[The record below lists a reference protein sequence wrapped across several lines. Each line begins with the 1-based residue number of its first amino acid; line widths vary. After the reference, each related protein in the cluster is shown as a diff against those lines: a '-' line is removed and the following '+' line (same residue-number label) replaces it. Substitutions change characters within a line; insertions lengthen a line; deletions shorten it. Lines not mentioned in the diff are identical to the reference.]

1 MRSTSDVQLQ
11 PGQNRDHGMLNQ
23 MRSIVNPAI
32 DNRSMILHRSRES
45 CIVALDSGWRCL
57 RLKCGEIHCPIKDD
71 ETWSTFNDTSQWPEQ
86 LTTTRIWRVAA
97 GSPRVASEK
106 RHGTESENTC
116 NFPIFD
122 TFGRYIWK
130 AIAPRSKHSGT
141 PKLELEVRRV
151 RTVDGSPHPLP
162 VVYTYA
168 QALPIIPVVRIY
180 LL

>member
-71 ETWSTFNDTSQWPEQ
+71 KNWSTFNDTSQWPEQ
-86 LTTTRIWRVAA
+86 LRQRESDALQQVLRELPQRSDTER
-97 GSPRVASEK
+97 SPKIHA
-106 RHGTESENTC
+106 
-116 NFPIFD
+116 IFRSLILSD
-122 TFGRYIWK
+122 VTFGK
-130 AIAPRSKHSGT
+130 
-141 PKLELEVRRV
+141 
-151 RTVDGSPHPLP
+151 
-162 VVYTYA
+162 
-168 QALPIIPVVRIY
+168 Q
-180 LL
+180 